1 MSSESERTWMLNKMI
16 DKALEKRGFILVDEN
31 DRCAEY
37 EYHNKQKGFRQ
48 TISIFRSS
56 YGTPS
61 VQSYQIVEEFFRD
74 NVCVHAICS
83 IPVYILP
90 LLWLKAKVLA
100 HKYGWENWKWVGPSD
115 KTKKELKRIRRERKH
130 NR

>member
-1 MSSESERTWMLNKMI
+1 MMLNKMI
-16 DKALEKRGFILVDEN
+16 DKALEKRGFILIGEN
-31 DRCAEY
+31 NRSAEY
-37 EYHNKQKGFRQ
+37 EYHNKQEGFRQ

-61 VQSYQIVEEFFRD
+61 VQSCQVVEEFFRD

-83 IPVYILP
+83 IPVSILP
-90 LLWLKAKVLA
+90 LLWLKAIVLA
-100 HKYGWENWKWVGPSD
+100 HKYGWENWNWVGPSD
-115 KTKKELKRIRRERKH
+115 KTKKELKRIKRERKH

>member
-1 MSSESERTWMLNKMI
+1 MIDRII

-37 EYHNKQKGFRQ
+37 EYQNKQKGFRQ

-61 VQSYQIVEEFFRD
+61 VQSFQIVTEPPGD
-74 NVCVHAICS
+74 NFCIHAICS
-83 IPVYILP
+83 IPVSILP

-100 HKYGWENWKWVGPSD
+100 HKYGWENWKWVCPSD
-115 KTKKELKRIRRERKH
+115 KTKKELKRIKRERKH

>member
-1 MSSESERTWMLNKMI
+1 MLNKMI

-37 EYHNKQKGFRQ
+37 KYLNKLNGVCQ
-48 TISIFRSS
+48 TISILRSA

-61 VQSYQIVEEFFRD
+61 VQSFQIVTEPPGD
-74 NVCVHAICS
+74 NFCIHAICS
-83 IPVYILP
+83 IPVSILP

-115 KTKKELKRIRRERKH
+115 KTKKELKRIKRERKH

>member
-1 MSSESERTWMLNKMI
+1 MIDRII

-37 EYHNKQKGFRQ
+37 EYQNKQKGFRQ

-56 YGTPS
+56 YDTPS
-61 VQSYQIVEEFFRD
+61 VQSFQIVTESPGD
-74 NVCVHAICS
+74 NFCIHAICS
-83 IPVYILP
+83 IPVSILP

-100 HKYGWENWKWVGPSD
+100 HKYGLENRKWVGPSD
-115 KTKKELKRIRRERKH
+115 KTKKELKRIKRERKH

>member
-1 MSSESERTWMLNKMI
+1 MLNKMI
-16 DKALEKRGFILVDEN
+16 DKALEKRGFILIGEN
-31 DRCAEY
+31 NRSAEY
-37 EYHNKQKGFRQ
+37 EYHNKQEGFRQ
-48 TISIFRSS
+48 TISILRSS

-61 VQSYQIVEEFFRD
+61 VQSCQVVEDFFRD

-83 IPVYILP
+83 IPASILP

-100 HKYGWENWKWVGPSD
+100 HKYGWENWNWVGPSD